1 MVATPSL
8 GIRYVAQCEKLTI
21 FLLLRFYVKSI
32 LVGECD
38 NIGTYR
44 AFAYIQQDLK
54 CPRGE
59 EDQILRWRLVLNDQL
74 IEGVVKRHCQKDFF
88 WSEEKCF
95 GRKYREENCGVL
107 PPCVSNSYEP
117 GYATSAVSKI

>member
-1 MVATPSL
+1 M
-8 GIRYVAQCEKLTI
+8 
-21 FLLLRFYVKSI
+21 KSI
-32 LVGECD
+32 LAGECD

-107 PPCVSNSYEP
+107 PPCVSNSYDP
-117 GYATSAVSKI
+117 GYATSAVSKICSVLLNNPSWQHWHY